1 MELGSDL
8 LASREWKRVRAR
20 KAIEN
25 LLQETVNASKTLTAV
40 SRSLDRWGFGVK
52 SIEGR
57 LVTWSP
63 KVTSFRK
70 NCEYG
75 ASVRQDAK
83 AGQKKTGQISLS
95 QQTVL
100 PDGLATLID
109 GLKNKLNG
117 PQSHLPADE
126 KTQIPSG
133 VDIDD
138 GEGQPVDIEYRFEL

>member
-52 SIEGR
+52 
-57 LVTWSP
+57 
-63 KVTSFRK
+63 
-70 NCEYG
+70 C
-75 ASVRQDAK
+75 QDAK